1 MRRGRVLPLPL
12 FTIIIVLTIFF
23 SISASAGNAG
33 VGVLNVSPKFGII
46 RVVQQDNFIRIY
58 LNISDYNSWEDIYI
72 VNVSLENYGTESAEF
87 LFKQYSNTE
96 SYEKLNEFSEISG
109 EKNLLVKEKCSF
121 YHSAGTETVADRCNL
136 ELLFVFHTTG
146 FTLLNILASDLEGL
160 TTQAHID
167 YNADEAMRSIDVI
180 IVPGLNIPIII
191 PPYFLDL
198 IAVIL
203 GIIGTIYFIKEL
215 NKRNK
220 NKKSAS

>member
-1 MRRGRVLPLPL
+1 MRQGRALPVML
-12 FTIIIVLTIFF
+12 FTVIILLIIFF
-23 SISASAGNAG
+23 SIGASAGNAG

-46 RVVQQDNFIRIY
+46 RVVQQDNFIRVY

-72 VNVSLENYGTESAEF
+72 VNVSLENYGMKSSEF
-87 LFKQYSNTE
+87 RFKQYSNTE

-121 YHSAGTETVADRCNL
+121 YHSDGTETVADRCNL
-136 ELLFVFHTTG
+136 ELLFVFHSTG
-146 FTLLNILASDLEGL
+146 FTRLNILASDFEGL

-167 YNADEAMRSIDVI
+167 YNTDEAMRSIDVI
-180 IVPGLNIPIII
+180 IIPGLNIPIII

-203 GIIGTIYFIKEL
+203 GIIGTIYFINKF

-220 NKKSAS
+220 NKKSVL

>member
-1 MRRGRVLPLPL
+1 
-12 FTIIIVLTIFF
+12 
-23 SISASAGNAG
+23 
-33 VGVLNVSPKFGII
+33 
-46 RVVQQDNFIRIY
+46 
-58 LNISDYNSWEDIYI
+58 
-72 VNVSLENYGTESAEF
+72 
-87 LFKQYSNTE
+87 
-96 SYEKLNEFSEISG
+96 
-109 EKNLLVKEKCSF
+109 F
-121 YHSAGTETVADRCNL
+121 YHSDGTETVADRCNL

-146 FTLLNILASDLEGL
+146 FTRLNILASDLEGL

-167 YNADEAMRSIDVI
+167 YNADEATRSIDVI

-220 NKKSAS
+220 NKKSAL